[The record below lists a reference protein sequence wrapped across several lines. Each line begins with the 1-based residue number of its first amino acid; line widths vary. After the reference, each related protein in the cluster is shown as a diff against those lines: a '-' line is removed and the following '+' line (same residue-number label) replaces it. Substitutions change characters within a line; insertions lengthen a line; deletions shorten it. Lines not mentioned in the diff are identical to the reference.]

1 MNVLLKNILKTHEGR
16 IELTEKIKKDKKA
29 KFLIRKILFG
39 IKIGTFENKDLIVCS
54 MRYAANGM
62 YEKDYPGVYKK
73 WARTW
78 YRDYYLQSPHWY
90 KFRSYIL
97 NRHDGKC
104 ELCKRSAIRLDIH
117 HRSYENLFIE
127 KRKDVLII
135 CRDCH
140 SKIHPE

>member
-1 MNVLLKNILKTHEGR
+1 MTDGEILEMLSRRTYDEIMLQIAKNKNSYLSFMKVAKRVKKMTKDDREILV
-16 IELTEKIKKDKKA
+16 A
-29 KFLIRKILFG
+29 
-39 IKIGTFENKDLIVCS
+39 
-54 MRYAANGM
+54 RYAANGF
-62 YEKDYPGVYKK
+62 YESDYPGVYKQ
-73 WARTW
+73 WSRIW